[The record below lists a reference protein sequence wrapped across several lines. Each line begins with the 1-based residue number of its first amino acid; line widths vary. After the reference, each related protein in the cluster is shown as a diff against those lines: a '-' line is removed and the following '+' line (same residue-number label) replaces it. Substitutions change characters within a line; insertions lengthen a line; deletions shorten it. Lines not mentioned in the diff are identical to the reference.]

1 MLFDAGDLFTEGMP
15 SKIKTILALL
25 PMKTNAKKL
34 RLTTAKAKPKPK
46 DCTRRK
52 NTPPTSDG
60 VTCDELVLREALTS
74 FGSRDKK
81 KQKRPIAIDLF
92 CGAGG
97 MSLGIEMAGFDIALA
112 VDYDGYHVA
121 THERNFPYGRVKCAS
136 VQDLDGK
143 TIRQLSDCTD
153 DIDLVFGGPP
163 CQGFSNMGLRDTY
176 DPRNNLLFHFAR
188 LVDELHPKAFIMENV
203 TGLNMGATRD
213 VFDAFLDKVSSRYNV
228 TLPVQVLNAVDFG
241 VPQARKR
248 LFVIGIRKEIGQTAS
263 YPTPSQRSKATSV
276 IEAIDDLP
284 RVEADENLFICDSAP
299 YFQKPDEKNNYAL
312 IARGLSRSKND
323 FSHNRQGNTA
333 VCTGCQRVKHTES
346 ALELYRSTAPGE
358 TVPGHKLPRLHPDGI
373 CPTLRAG
380 ATSERGSHT
389 APRPIH
395 PIVARVITARE
406 AARLHG
412 YPDWFSFYPAKMHA
426 YRQIGNSVCP
436 PVAHAV
442 GLEVMRA
449 LSIDPKSLP
458 RLSIKLNN
466 TFNLPNER
474 PTQHARIPVKVE
486 YPKIINYLWDKAFD
500 IQANKMIRAIF
511 GPDDIRE
518 AIAATGAN
526 LPRVRPERFLY
537 EAAQQRAI
545 KHILAKPLAAGYSV
559 AIIEKNGGVGQFQR
573 SDAPN
578 SLGLP
583 KGIVINSADLN
594 KAERIADRSFDLNS
608 NHDLFAF
615 VERDEFATKLSRGRW
630 KSVEIMKD
638 MFGEPES
645 NPPRAKITLQ
655 DKSIRHAQVQF
666 FDVSNVPF
674 DRINKN
680 LDEHGGTLALI
691 LMRLTN
697 HHFAAVAV
705 LKSGGIC
712 SEDFRLIFSN
722 TPNRVVKKD
731 LLNHE

>member
-1 MLFDAGDLFTEGMP
+1 MKPTLKVA
-15 SKIKTILALL
+15 TIAQS
-25 PMKTNAKKL
+25 
-34 RLTTAKAKPKPK
+34 RKPKVETKARAP
-46 DCTRRK
+46 RK
-52 NTPPTSDG
+52 KASATSSDKQSDQS
-60 VTCDELVLREALTS
+60 VLCEEPAVDETS
-74 FGSRDKK
+74 ENQPR
-81 KQKRPIAIDLF
+81 KRPIAIDLF

-97 MSLGIEMAGFDIALA
+97 MSLGMEKAGFDVTLA

-121 THERNFPYGRVKCAS
+121 THERNFPYGKVKCAS
-136 VQDLDGK
+136 VQDLDGNA
-143 TIRQLSDCTD
+143 IRHLAGCTS

-163 CQGFSNMGLRDTY
+163 CQGFSNMGLRDTH
-176 DPRNNLLFHFAR
+176 DPRNTLIFHFAR
-188 LVDELHPKAFIMENV
+188 LVDELYPKAFVMENV
-203 TGLNMGATRD
+203 TGLNMGATRA
-213 VFDAFLDKVSSRYNV
+213 VFDAFLKKVSSRYNV

-248 LFVIGIRKEIGQTAS
+248 LFVIGIRKDVGPAAS
-263 YPTPSQRSKATSV
+263 YPATADTSKAPSV
-276 IEAIDDLP
+276 IEAIGDLP
-284 RVEADENLFICDSAP
+284 RVETDDSLFLGDSAP
-299 YFQKPDEKNNYAL
+299 YFKRPSNENPYAVM
-312 IARGLSRSKND
+312 ARGLSRSQND
-323 FSHNRQGNTA
+323 FSHKRIWDSSL
-333 VCTGCQRVKHTES
+333 VTGCQRVKHTDA

-395 PIVARVITARE
+395 PLVARVITARE

-449 LSIDPKSLP
+449 LGINPNSLD
-458 RLSIKLNN
+458 RRSLKLNG
-466 TFNLPNER
+466 TFNLPAER

-500 IQANKMIRAIF
+500 PKASRIVRARF

-518 AIAATGAN
+518 AITSTGAH

-545 KHILAKPLAAGYSV
+545 KHILAKPLASGFSV
-559 AIIEKNGGVGQFQR
+559 AIVDKNGGIGQFQKA
-573 SDAPN
+573 DEPN
-578 SLGLP
+578 SLGLS

-594 KAERIADRSFDLNS
+594 RATRISGPVFDVKSLNE
-608 NHDLFAF
+608 LLAF
-615 VERDEFATKLSRGRW
+615 VERRQFASSLTGGEW
-630 KSVEIMKD
+630 KRIEIVKD
-638 MFGEPES
+638 LFNEPELD
-645 NPPRAKITLQ
+645 PLRANVMLR
-655 DKSIRHAQVQF
+655 DNSIQQVQIQI
-666 FDVSNVPF
+666 FDASNVPF
-674 DRINKN
+674 ERIGRALTDYGCKM
-680 LDEHGGTLALI
+680 ALI

-697 HHFAAVAV
+697 HHFGAVSV
-705 LKSGGIC
+705 TKSGVTL
-712 SEDFRLIFSN
+712 SEVYRMIFSN
-722 TPNRVVKKD
+722 SQKQISKKGKCTD
-731 LLNHE
+731 E